1 MSADMFQH
9 IIGLNSYTTPFL
21 ALKAADQRTII
32 EQLLGITLLSEK
44 ADAIKEL
51 NKKTKEDI
59 TREEFRVKG
68 VEEAN
73 KRITE
78 QIESLK
84 RRQGLWTKKYDS
96 DLAYLVNQY
105 DELTQVDITAELLAH
120 KDLAL
125 YNEQKRQIEQFQS
138 ILERQTQWKNKNQQE
153 ITALE
158 SGLEKKNKLDIATE
172 LQAHQDLA
180 TYNELSK
187 KITETKTW
195 ITRCEADE
203 RREQK
208 TIDKLRAEIAELEAH
223 KCYACG
229 QEFHDDKHSEVL
241 KTKQT
246 ALQEAALQAL
256 ATNTQWLGHTDTL
269 VKLGELGQKPTTHY
283 KTEAEAVKHSSEIAN
298 LEQQI
303 ASKRNEVDPYEEQ
316 LTVEPPKLGRRPTTI
331 YKTEAEAIRHSN
343 TVANLEQQIT
353 TKTSETDP
361 YSEQIADMEA
371 NALQELSYDEINRLN
386 RVLQHQDYLLDL
398 LTNKKSFV
406 RKRIIEQNLAYLNNR
421 LTHYLER
428 MGLPHQ
434 VLFQNDLSVE
444 ITELGRE
451 LDFDNLSRGERN
463 RLILGLSFAFRDVWE
478 SLYSPVNAL
487 FVDELIDNGLD
498 TIGVENS
505 LALLKDMMRKRNKS
519 IWLVS
524 HRDELVSRVSSVL
537 KVVKESGFT
546 SYSSET
552 ETV

>member
-1 MSADMFQH
+1 
-9 IIGLNSYTTPFL
+9 
-21 ALKAADQRTII
+21 LKAADQRTII

-51 NKKTKEDI
+51 NKRTKEDI

-105 DELTQVDITAELLAH
+105 DELTQIDITAELLAH

-153 ITALE
+153 ITVLVT
-158 SGLEKKNKLDIATE
+158 GLEKKNKLNIAAE

-180 TYNELSK
+180 AYNELAK
-187 KITETKTW
+187 KITETNTW

-208 TIDKLRAEIAELEAH
+208 TIDKLKAEIAGLEAH

-229 QEFHDDKHSEVL
+229 QEFHDDKHSAVL

-256 ATNTQWLGHTDTL
+256 ATNTQWIEHTDTL
-269 VKLGELGQKPTTHY
+269 VKLGELSEKPTTFY

-303 ASKRNEVDPYEEQ
+303 ASKRSEVDPYEEQ
-316 LTVEPPKLGRRPTTI
+316 LAVEPPKLGRRPTTI

-353 TKTSETDP
+353 AKTSETDP
-361 YSEQIADMEA
+361 YSEQITDMEA